1 MRVEEAKRIL
11 ADLPDH
17 YEIDLVDVERSG
29 TVEFHIVT
37 ESETGSEDFSK
48 EIDRLYDIAYDLM
61 DEARDAADRLDD
73 ILDRFDENKTPTL
86 YKEGLVRLKQM
97 LDSLSDDACDLRDRL
112 FEFLP

>member
-17 YEIDLVDVERSG
+17 YEIDLVDIERSG
-29 TVEFHIVT
+29 AVEFHIVN

-48 EIDRLYDIAYDLM
+48 QIDRLYDMAFDVMEAASDEVDDLDSLLDCV
-61 DEARDAADRLDD
+61 DEK
-73 ILDRFDENKTPTL
+73 ENPTI
-86 YKEGLVRLKQM
+86 YKKLVKLKWK
-97 LDSLSDDACDLRDRL
+97 LRSLSDDACDLKDRL

>member
-29 TVEFHIVT
+29 AVEFHIVN

-48 EIDRLYDIAYDLM
+48 QIDRLYDMAFDLM
-61 DEARDAADRLDD
+61 DDASDEVDDLDTLLDCVDEKENPTIYKRLV
-73 ILDRFDENKTPTL
+73 K
-86 YKEGLVRLKQM
+86 LKWK
-97 LDSLSDDACDLRDRL
+97 LRSLSDDACDLKDCL